1 MKIELKSL
9 ATIHTPFESLENM
22 PVQPCG
28 ADGCLGKIVFLEE
41 FAKGLK
47 DLEGFSHLYLL
58 YYFHKVENYALEVI
72 PFNDHTNTPRGV
84 FATRTPMHPNNIGLS
99 LVELVSVEKNIVTV
113 KGIDVLNNTPLL
125 DIKPYIENFDKIT
138 TSPKSGWMEKSYEE
152 VRKIRSDRRFM
163 V

>member
-1 MKIELKSL
+1 MKIELKPL

-28 ADGCLGKIVFLEE
+28 ADGCFGKIIFLEE
-41 FAKGLK
+41 YEKGLK

-58 YYFHKVENYALEVI
+58 YYFHKVDNYALEVI
-72 PFNDHTNTPRGV
+72 PFNDHTNTKRGV

-138 TSPKSGWMEKSYEE
+138 TQPRSGWMEKSHEE
-152 VRKIRSDRRFM
+152 VKKMKSDGRF
-163 V
+163 VV

>member
-1 MKIELKSL
+1 MKIELKPL
-9 ATIHTPFESLENM
+9 ATIQTPFESLENM

-28 ADGCLGKIVFLEE
+28 ADGCFGKIIFLEE
-41 FAKGLK
+41 YEKGLK

-58 YYFHKVENYALEVI
+58 YYFHKVENYTLEVI
-72 PFNDHTNTPRGV
+72 PFNDHTNTKRGV

-99 LVELVSVEKNIVTV
+99 LVELVSIEKNIVTV

-138 TSPKSGWMEKSYEE
+138 TSQKSGWMEKSYEE
-152 VRKIRSDRRFM
+152 VKKMKSDGRF
-163 V
+163 VV